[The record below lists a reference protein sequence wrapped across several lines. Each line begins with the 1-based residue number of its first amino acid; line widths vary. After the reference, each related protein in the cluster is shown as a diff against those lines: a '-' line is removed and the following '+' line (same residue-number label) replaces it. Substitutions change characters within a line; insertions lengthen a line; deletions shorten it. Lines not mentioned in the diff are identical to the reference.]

1 MGTGAITQYVDL
13 AQLILYVFWA
23 FFFGLIYYLTLESKR
38 EGFPLE
44 YDQAGKVRR
53 DPGLI
58 GMPAPKI
65 YKTQFHGDIVN
76 PRPEPL
82 DVIRNARPAHRFNG
96 APLEPIGNPMLAAVG
111 PGSYANRPDYP
122 DLTFE
127 GQPVIVPMR
136 ILPGF
141 AVAKPDI
148 DPRGLPVVGADG
160 ARGGVIKEIWV
171 DRAEMVI
178 RYLELETT
186 AENGSRRV
194 MLPMNFAR
202 VQSKKIAVQSILGN
216 QFAEV
221 PAIKSQD
228 QITMLEEERV
238 MAYYGAGT
246 LYATPERREPLI

>member
-13 AQLILYVFWA
+13 AQLILYLFWA

-53 DPGLI
+53 NPGLI
-58 GMPAPKI
+58 GMPAPKVF
-65 YKTQFHGDIVN
+65 KTQFHGDVIN
-76 PRPEPL
+76 PRDEPL
-82 DVIRNARPAHRFNG
+82 DVITGARPAHRFNG
-96 APLEPIGNPMLAAVG
+96 APLEPTGNPMLDCVG
-111 PGSYANRPDYP
+111 PGAYANRPDYP

-127 GQPVIVPMR
+127 GKPVIVPMR
-136 ILPGF
+136 ILQDF
-141 AVAKPDI
+141 KVAKQDI
-148 DPRGLPVVGADG
+148 DPRGLMVVGADG
-160 ARGGVIKEIWV
+160 VRGGVIKDIWV

-186 AENGSRRV
+186 AENGSRKV

-202 VQSKKIAVQSILGN
+202 VQRTRIAVQSILGH

-221 PAIKSQD
+221 PAIKNHE
-228 QITMLEEERV
+228 QITMLEEEKV
-238 MAYYGAGT
+238 MAYYGGGT

>member
-53 DPGLI
+53 NPGLI

-76 PRPEPL
+76 PRAEPL
-82 DVIRNARPAHRFNG
+82 DIISKARPAHRFNG

-111 PGSYANRPDYP
+111 PGAYANRPDYP
-122 DLTFE
+122 DVTFE

-141 AVAKPDI
+141 TVAKPVI

-160 ARGGVIKEIWV
+160 TRGGIIKEIWV

-186 AENGSRRV
+186 AENGSRKV

-202 VQSKKIAVQSILGN
+202 VQSKKIAVESILGN
-216 QFAEV
+216 QFADV

-238 MAYYGAGT
+238 MAYYGGGT

>member
-127 GQPVIVPMR
+127 GQPVIAPMR

-141 AVAKPDI
+141 EVAKPDI

>member
-148 DPRGLPVVGADG
+148 DPRGWPVVGADG

-186 AENGSRRV
+186 AENGSRKV

-246 LYATPERREPLI
+246 LYATPDRREPLI